1 MSEKS
6 ALRKAIEAAIAS
18 IGKIANKDATVQ
30 GMAGDKPGP
39 KMPLHPKKPKD
50 KSMSEYGY
58 TREHKKAMEDA
69 GVL

>member
-1 MSEKS
+1 MS
-6 ALRKAIEAAIAS
+6 ALRKAIEAAIRS

-30 GMAGDKPGP
+30 GMQKKGSP
-39 KMPLHPKKPKD
+39 KRPLHPKKESEEE
-50 KSMSEYGY
+50 KSMTEYGY